1 MLVINFSDKE
11 QYLKGVSLGVGA
23 NILSDDV
30 GFTEADRSE
39 IIGIGQGDLDHYNDT
54 IEFLASQ
61 AFVNE
66 NSKITSLH
74 KNILNLRGLLKAEI
88 NKKVNC
94 AIVEP
99 QRNKNI
105 IDLNKKIKVYEQRMK
120 TFFDNI
126 ELKPISESFLQVLDK
141 IYSNVTD
148 DEHQDFKITKFAK
161 SAYTEIKNTK
171 KQVLG
176 YELAQ
181 IKAVYVRS

>member
-1 MLVINFSDKE
+1 MIVINFTDKV
-11 QYLKGVSLGVGA
+11 QYLKGVSLSVGA
-23 NILSDDV
+23 NIVSDDV

-54 IEFLASQ
+54 LEFLASQ

-74 KNILNLRGLLKAEI
+74 KNILSLRSLLDAEI
-88 NKKVNC
+88 AKKVDSV
-94 AIVEP
+94 IVEP

-105 IDLNKKIKVYEQRMK
+105 INLNKKIKVYKQRMK
-120 TFFDNI
+120 TFFDDI
-126 ELKPISESFLQVLDK
+126 ELKPISDSFLKVLDK
-141 IYSNVTD
+141 LYSNVTD
-148 DEHQDFKITKFAK
+148 DAHQYFTITKFAK
-161 SAYTEIKNTK
+161 SAYTDIKNTK